1 MKHMI
6 DMWYGGTFN
15 PEKHRVDVYFSDTDG
30 VYRGNIYDEAGKAIG
45 DFWFTDSVWGE
56 KFFNI
61 KWKD

>member
-1 MKHMI
+1 MG
-6 DMWYGGTFN
+6 DTFN